1 MSYSHWIESGKS
13 PEIVPYWLPDFSNFT
28 VYFIGV
34 NFTVIVQSVSDGKE
48 DDFISIPSE
57 SKYVET

>member
-1 MSYSHWIESGKS
+1 MYLLVFILYVFER
-13 PEIVPYWLPDFSNFT
+13 IVFAPTFCPSFT